1 MKQQQPVVLIT
12 PKISQVDG
20 EWFLTPDTV
29 LRLFSAM
36 SLVSCSLDTWQG
48 FKDSNGHRWAVAEPA
63 YTPCTEARQY
73 VNGTSGS
80 PPA

>member
-1 MKQQQPVVLIT
+1 MDLQSVVLIT
-12 PKISQVDG
+12 PKISRGNG
-20 EWFLTPDTV
+20 EWFITPDTAMK
-29 LRLFSAM
+29 LFSTI
-36 SLVSCSLDTWQG
+36 SLVSSRLDTWQG